1 MSGLVEGIAYLV
13 VLSKDD
19 TRERDRS
26 VGSTFR
32 CFLVATDH
40 EVSVTERQQQG
51 IDLYSQNSRPL
62 QPKSTTSR
70 HNSERNKSHQLSKQ
84 RSVTLDG
91 IPLDRNN

>member
-1 MSGLVEGIAYLV
+1 MSSARRVCVSGLVEDIAYLV

-19 TRERDRS
+19 TRERVCP

-51 IDLYSQNSRPL
+51 MDLYSQIQDPYSLRG
-62 QPKSTTSR
+62 KYY
-70 HNSERNKSHQLSKQ
+70 E
-84 RSVTLDG
+84 
-91 IPLDRNN
+91 